1 MLITEN
7 NFYNYNF
14 VIILEKNGSEQEK
27 TALKMWEKKNEET
40 KE

>member
-27 TALKMWEKKNEET
+27 IA
-40 KE
+40 